1 MIARMEMSEVIRR
14 HRTVRG
20 LSQADLAALVGVDK
34 RQIRRYEAGDTQ
46 PTLSVGRAIA
56 SALGISL
63 DELAGEEPHRVAVD
77 GYWWACWQTWTEGVE
92 GIYPHRVEITQ
103 RDDTLEIVAV
113 TQGAP
118 AEHGGYLWRGE
129 MRVFDNEAVI
139 GWYAAKDG
147 DVRSKGSMYFRLHP
161 HGLHMTGRWVGL
173 SYDGPL
179 VSGWGAIARTE
190 DEVLSL
196 MNGLRASG
204 SVRV

>member
-118 AEHGGYLWRGE
+118 AEHGGYRWRGE

-147 DVRSKGSMYFRLHP
+147 AVRSKGSMYFRLHP

-196 MNGLRASG
+196 MNRLRASG